1 MTRSQHGMPCWY
13 ELSCATLAGAEAFY
27 GKVMGWSVADSGTP
41 GMQYWI
47 AKAGEVMVAGMIA
60 AEPGQP
66 LGWTVYFTV
75 DNCDETAALAAS
87 LGATVIVPPADIP
100 DTGRFSI
107 LIDPQGAGFGILQPL
122 PGGQGGAFD
131 QQKMGHGSWHEVI
144 TADPLAAL
152 DFYQKL
158 FGWTMDS
165 EMQMG
170 PDMTYRIIAC
180 NGQQIG
186 GTFAPTP
193 PAPAYLKAYFG
204 VASAKAAMD
213 SVTTAGGKVLR
224 GPDEVPGGTFAVQ
237 IEDAQGVR
245 LALVGPM

>member
-13 ELSCATLAGAEAFY
+13 ELTASSLTGAEAFY

-47 AKAGEVMVAGMIA
+47 AKAGEVMVAGMMA
-60 AEPGQP
+60 ADAGEP
-66 LGWTVYFTV
+66 LGWAVYFTV
-75 DNCDETAALAAS
+75 DNCDATAALAAT
-87 LGATVIVPPADIP
+87 LGATVVVPPADIP
-100 DTGRFSI
+100 DTGRFAI

-122 PGGQGGAFD
+122 PGGLGGAFD
-131 QQKMGHGSWHEVI
+131 QQKTGHGNWHEVI

-152 DFYQKL
+152 DFYQTL
-158 FGWTMDS
+158 FGWTVAE

-186 GTFAPTP
+186 GTFAPSP
-193 PAPAYLKAYFG
+193 PAPACWKAYFG

-213 SVTTAGGKVLR
+213 TVTAAGGRVLR
-224 GPDEVPGGTFAVQ
+224 GPDEVPGGAFTVQ